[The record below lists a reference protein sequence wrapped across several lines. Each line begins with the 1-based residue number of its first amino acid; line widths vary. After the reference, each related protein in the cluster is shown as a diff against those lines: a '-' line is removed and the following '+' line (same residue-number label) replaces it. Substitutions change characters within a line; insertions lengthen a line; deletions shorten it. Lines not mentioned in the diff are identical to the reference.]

1 MVVKM
6 LRQINRNP
14 TQFAMI
20 GAHQKVFKP
29 AREHQLSGGKCM
41 KRLIVLVLLCLL
53 MANHGLAQTRNTEQ
67 GRTQASISERV
78 AGMQKF
84 AGYFPFYWDAK
95 AGKLW
100 LEIDKWNSEFL
111 YVESLPA
118 GIGSNDIGL
127 DRGQV
132 GQAHVVRFE
141 RIGPRVLLIASNEG
155 YRADSDNADERRAVK
170 DAFAESTLWGFEVA
184 AEEGNR
190 ALVDATNFYL
200 RDVHGIPGTLQRM
213 QQGQFRLDPS
223 RSAFYLANTRNFP
236 KNTEIETTLTFTTE
250 GEAGPLLRSVTPASN
265 ALTVREHVSFV
276 ELPGAGFHT
285 RANDPRAG
293 YFGIQYM
300 DFAMPISEPVV
311 KRYLSHH
318 RLQKKD
324 PSAAMSDPVKP
335 IVYYVDR
342 GAPEPVRSALIEG
355 ASWWNQAFEAAGY
368 RNAFRVEVMPAD
380 ADPMDVRYN
389 VIQWVHR
396 STRGWS
402 YGSSVTDPRTGEIIQ
417 GRVSLGSL
425 RDRQD
430 FLIASGLLAPYGKD
444 KTVVEKI
451 MQQVVLARLRQL
463 AAHEVGHTLG
473 LQHNFAA
480 STTNRAS
487 VMDYPAPM
495 VTLGADGQPDLAN
508 AYARGIGEWDKVAI
522 TYGYSDFASGTNEQA
537 ALDKILSDAF
547 AKGLRYLTDQDARP
561 AGAASSY
568 THLWDNGTNVIDG
581 LENLMKVRDVALNRF
596 GENNIR
602 EGAPMATL
610 EDVLVP
616 LYMHHRYQVEAV
628 AKLIGGVDY
637 TFSLRG
643 KGDRNPQIVSPLEQR
658 RALNAVLETLK
669 PESLALPESL
679 LRLIPPRPP
688 GYGRTR
694 EDFRIRTSPAFDA
707 LAPAEAY
714 ANHVCDFLFNP
725 ERSARIVEF
734 HARNGVEYPM
744 LGDYFDKIITET
756 FRASARPGYRG
767 EIQRT
772 VNAVVLN
779 ELMTLAANER
789 ASNEVRAIA
798 EMKLD
803 ELKTWTAE
811 QSGMTRDRNQRAF
824 LLYVSNQIKRFQDDP
839 KKMNLTKPNEPPD
852 GQPIGTDWWTMM
864 DQDWCRSR

>member
-1 MVVKM
+1 
-6 LRQINRNP
+6 
-14 TQFAMI
+14 
-20 GAHQKVFKP
+20 
-29 AREHQLSGGKCM
+29 
-41 KRLIVLVLLCLL
+41 
-53 MANHGLAQTRNTEQ
+53 
-67 GRTQASISERV
+67 
-78 AGMQKF
+78 
-84 AGYFPFYWDAK
+84 
-95 AGKLW
+95 
-100 LEIDKWNSEFL
+100 
-111 YVESLPA
+111 LPA

-132 GQAHVVRFE
+132 GQTHVVRFE
-141 RIGPRVLLIASNEG
+141 RTGPRVLLIASNES
-155 YRADSDNADERRAVK
+155 YRAETDNADERRAVK

-184 AEEGNR
+184 AEEGSR

-213 QQGQFRLDPS
+213 QQGQFRLDAT
-223 RSAFYLANTRNFP
+223 RSAFYLANTKNFP
-236 KNTEIETTLTFTTE
+236 KNTEVETTLTFTTDGE
-250 GEAGPLLRSVTPASN
+250 GGQLVRSVTPVAN
-265 ALTVREHVSFV
+265 AITVREHVSFV
-276 ELPGAGFHT
+276 ELPGPGFHQ
-285 RANDPRAG
+285 RENDPRAG

-300 DFAMPISEPVV
+300 DFATPISEPIV
-311 KRYLSHH
+311 KHYIDHH

-324 PSAAMSDPVKP
+324 PAAALSEPIKP

-355 ASWWNQAFEAAGY
+355 ASWWNQAFEAAGFK
-368 RNAFRVEVMPAD
+368 NAFRVEVMPPD

-430 FLIASGLLAPYGKD
+430 FLIASGLIAPYGKD
-444 KTVVEKI
+444 KTVVDKI

-487 VMDYPAPM
+487 VMDYPAPL

-508 AYARGIGEWDKVAI
+508 AYAKGIGEWDKVAI
-522 TYGYSDFASGTNEQA
+522 SYGYSDFAPGTNEPA
-537 ALDKILSDAF
+537 ALDKILSAAF
-547 AKGLRYLTDQDARP
+547 ARGLRYLTDQDARP
-561 AGAASSY
+561 PSASSSY
-568 THLWDNGTNVIDG
+568 THLWDNGANVIDG
-581 LENLMKVRDVALNRF
+581 LENLMKVRDGALHRF

-610 EDVLVP
+610 EDALVP

-628 AKLIGGVDY
+628 AKLIGGLDY
-637 TFSLRG
+637 TFSVRG
-643 KGDRNPQIVSPLEQR
+643 KGDSNPQIVAPQEQR
-658 RALNAVLETLK
+658 RALSAVLDTLK
-669 PESLALPESL
+669 PENLTIPESL

-688 GYGRTR
+688 GYQRTR
-694 EDFRIRTSPAFDA
+694 EDFRIRTAPAFDA

-714 ANHVCDFLFNP
+714 ANHVCDFLFNA
-725 ERSARIVEF
+725 ERAARIVEF
-734 HARNGVEYPM
+734 HARNGAEYPM
-744 LGDYFDKIITET
+744 LGDVFDKILSET
-756 FRASARPGYRG
+756 FRAPARSGYPG
-767 EIQRT
+767 EIQHT
-772 VNAVVLN
+772 VNSVVLS

-798 EMKLD
+798 ELKLD
-803 ELKTWTAE
+803 ELETWTFE
-811 QSGMTRDRNQRAF
+811 QSGLTRDRNQRAF
-824 LLYVSNQIKRFQDDP
+824 LLYVSKQIKRFQDDP

-852 GQPIGTDWWTMM
+852 GQPIGTDWWTML
-864 DQDWCRSR
+864 DQDWCDWR

>member
-1 MVVKM
+1 MT
-6 LRQINRNP
+6 R
-14 TQFAMI
+14 
-20 GAHQKVFKP
+20 
-29 AREHQLSGGKCM
+29 LSIS
-41 KRLIVLVLLCLL
+41 LSLVLLFC
-53 MANHGLAQTRNTEQ
+53 MASFAQP
-67 GRTQASISERV
+67 RTDARTSTITERV
-78 AGMQKF
+78 ASMQKF
-84 AGYFPFYWDAK
+84 PGYFPFYWDAK

-132 GQAHVVRFE
+132 GQAHIVRFE
-141 RIGPRVLLIASNEG
+141 RVGPRVLLIASNEG
-155 YRADSDNADERRAVK
+155 YRAETDNADERRAVK
-170 DAFAESTLWGFEVA
+170 DAFAESTMWGFEVA

-200 RDVHGIPGTLQRM
+200 RDVHGISGTLQRM
-213 QQGQFRLDPS
+213 QQGQFRLDAT
-223 RSAFYLANTRNFP
+223 RSAFYLANTKNFP
-236 KNTEIETTLTFTTE
+236 KNTEVETTITFTSE
-250 GEAGPLLRSVTPASN
+250 GEAGPLLRSVTPVSN
-265 ALTVREHVSFV
+265 AITVREHVSFV
-276 ELPGAGFHT
+276 ELPGPGFHRRET
-285 RANDPRAG
+285 DPRAG
-293 YFGIQYM
+293 FFGIQYM
-300 DFAMPISEPVV
+300 DFATPISEPVV
-311 KRYLSHH
+311 KHYIDHH

-324 PSAAMSDPVKP
+324 PSAAMSEAIKP

-368 RNAFRVEVMPAD
+368 RNAFRVEVMPTD

-430 FLIASGLLAPYGKD
+430 FLIASGLLAPYGSD
-444 KTVVEKI
+444 KTVVDKI
-451 MQQVVLARLRQL
+451 MQHVVLARLRQL

-487 VMDYPAPM
+487 VMDYPAPLA
-495 VTLGADGQPDLAN
+495 TLGADGLPDLSN
-508 AYARGIGEWDKVAI
+508 AYAKGIGDWDKVAI
-522 TYGYSDFASGTNEQA
+522 TYGYSDFAPGTNEQA

-561 AGAASSY
+561 PSAASSY

-581 LENLMKVRDVALNRF
+581 LANAMKVRAAALNRF

-602 EGAPMATL
+602 PGAPMATL

-616 LYMHHRYQVEAV
+616 LYMYHRYQVEAT
-628 AKLIGGVDY
+628 AKLIGGQDY

-643 KGDRNPQIVSPLEQR
+643 KGDTNPQVISSQEQK
-658 RALNAVLETLK
+658 RALYAVLDTLK
-669 PESLALPESL
+669 PENLALPESL
-679 LRLIPPRPP
+679 VRIIPPRPP
-688 GYGRTR
+688 GYPRTR
-694 EDFRIRTSPAFDA
+694 EDFRIRTSPSFDA
-707 LAPAEAY
+707 LAPAEAF

-725 ERSARIVEF
+725 ERAARMIQF
-734 HARNGVEYPM
+734 HALDERNNPPYGN
-744 LGDYFDKIITET
+744 LLDKILAET
-756 FRASARPGYRG
+756 FRAPLRGEYGG

-789 ASNEVRAIA
+789 ATNEVRAIA
-798 EMKLD
+798 ELKLD
-803 ELKTWTAE
+803 ELKTWATTQAN
-811 QSGMTRDRNQRAF
+811 GMRDQNQRAF
-824 LLYVSNQIKRFQDDP
+824 LLYAANQIRRFQDDP
-839 KKMNLTKPNEPPD
+839 KKMNLTKPNDPPD
-852 GQPIGTDWWTMM
+852 GQPIGTDWWTML
-864 DQDWCRSR
+864 DEDWCNWR